1 MLLQLTGCEFQ
12 CVYLWVGYEELSVPC
27 SIHQGRERCPVSLLF
42 VRTNTV
48 VIFCTLFSC
57 VPLGFILFAFCS
69 SLFQCYSL
77 LSIYLV
83 FSIIF
88 LTARTI
94 FPEQCKLHSCKDCW
108 SMICFIICDIQYD
121 PEPTIFHT
129 NFIPGC
135 SEALWST
142 QLKYSLNYKL

>member
-48 VIFCTLFSC
+48 VIFCILFSC
-57 VPLGFILFAFCS
+57 VPLGLILFAFCS

-108 SMICFIICDIQYD
+108 IYQHDLFYNLW
-121 PEPTIFHT
+121 PTVWSWTYHLSHQLHSGLFRGTLVHT
-129 NFIPGC
+129 
-135 SEALWST
+135 T
-142 QLKYSLNYKL
+142 